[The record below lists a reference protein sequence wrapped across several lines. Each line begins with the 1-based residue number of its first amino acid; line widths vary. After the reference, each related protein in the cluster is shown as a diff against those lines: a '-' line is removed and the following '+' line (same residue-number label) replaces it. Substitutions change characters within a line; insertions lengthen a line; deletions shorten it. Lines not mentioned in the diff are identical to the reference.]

1 MVKKSGKKF
10 IPILSGIVLA
20 LSIVAIIIFKLNA
33 KEGYRS
39 IVVTEVSGIVSVVN
53 NGIEYKAYEGMHLME
68 GYEVITSGESYV
80 RMVLDDDKYVKLESG
95 SRLILETLGVLGSGK
110 TCMRLDRG
118 SMTNE
123 IVKPLE
129 KQEEFI
135 INTPNATLA
144 VRGTFFRVN
153 IGFTDKD
160 EVSTDVLT
168 YGGAVACKRVMP
180 TGEII
185 EENVIIEA
193 GFKTKI
199 NMNDVETVYALETV
213 EKDEETGEITVKKC
227 VPIVIDEDIS
237 DDDLVDISFAADNGH
252 EMFIDKE
259 VIKEKINDRG
269 IDISDKISVYDKAEK
284 VINSGKIE
292 IVDDSKPLIPET
304 TEVVED
310 YIHDAPFDG
319 GHVHKR
325 IETVLEA
332 GCIVPGKITESCKEC
347 GEIFSETKIPATGH
361 TQMHGGLE
369 NCHSKCSECG
379 TIISVEHV
387 YTQSVSVEPTC
398 LEMGE
403 MMHNCVCGYSYMTE
417 IPATGHTPVNGA
429 SADGHSICESCG
441 EVLGGIHVYTEEVI
455 LEPTCTEMGVM
466 TRSCECGYS
475 YTSDIPATGHTEI
488 VGATADCHIACQICD
503 AVISA
508 EHTYTEKITI
518 EADCDTDGEM
528 LHTCECGYS
537 YTTVIPATV
546 HTEVYV
552 GTVDAHS
559 KCNVCGE
566 VISTTHSYTD
576 KVTIEPTCTEQG
588 VTTHT
593 CVCGYSYTTEIAA
606 KGHTEIKGGTSDCH
620 SKCSVCSAIISSSH
634 IYTDKVTLEP
644 TCTEKGEI
652 THSCDCGYSYTTEI
666 VENGHTTVNGGTADA
681 HFKCEVCNEIL
692 SDVHT
697 MNESEI
703 TAAGCKSDG
712 EMLHTCDCGYKY
724 TSVINQ
730 TGHSKE
736 DTDVAFC
743 DNCGLKMVKLNSN
756 NFPDSVLL
764 TYLTRDDIDIYGDD
778 ILDADEL
785 ALITTLEV
793 PDGVKDVTGVELLTS
808 MSRIDLTNNTTLEDL
823 SISGFVNDRLEIAGN
838 ASLTS
843 INLTDSV
850 NLKVVDL
857 SGVASVQSIT
867 ATNTSALITMDVTGL
882 ADSLTS
888 LTINDSA
895 MTTLDLSAMTKI
907 TNLNV
912 TGNAKLT
919 TLNINNLGIT
929 ALDLTGLDKLQT
941 LNARETGIVSLDVS
955 DVSDT
960 LKTLDMYNS
969 ELTTLTWPTNKT
981 KVSTM
986 NLAGTKIQE
995 LSFNNTVPYLE
1006 TLTIGS
1012 DYLESFEFI
1021 AGDSSSLGNITIM
1034 PNNGLKSF
1042 IVKDDNYFISA
1053 SSIDLSGCDE
1063 LETVVIN
1070 GCSSLMNL
1078 TLPGTTTVKSLDLTG
1093 CSSMNSVGSGDVS
1106 AIERLTIGNTD
1117 IKTIDLGEFPALKY
1131 LDASSDFGGLSGEL
1145 VISGHSAIET
1155 IDLSGT
1161 EVSKVTINNTDT
1173 FLRLEASDCTKLNE
1187 LNISGCVNI
1196 TSLDV
1201 SSLPNLEIL
1210 NINGCTGITSLDLS
1224 SANNLIRLDIGG
1236 TGITSIDLS
1245 GCGELLDFFAS
1256 GSALTGDLDYT
1267 YLTNLSMIDLSN
1279 STGVTSLDVSNIS
1292 TLHYLILSGCSG
1304 VTTLNTTGCTGLWEV
1319 VINGTQISTVS
1330 MTNYTSLMSI
1340 EAAGCTKLTSI
1351 DVTGCTEFAWVVLEG
1366 CTALQSLKLNGCTKI
1381 RTLDMSGYDELN
1393 SLTYLDVRNNSN
1405 LTELYLSALTELTT
1419 VDVDMSDNLTYIDI
1433 SNTKLSAF
1441 DSSAMSNVKMF
1452 MCMYATNLTSI
1463 SLGNAT
1469 NLSTLNVTGCSST
1482 LNIDLSESSA
1492 LYGDYANSIIGYVDT
1507 MTVN

>member
-1 MVKKSGKKF
+1 MTNMKEVVDMLKKLGKKF
-10 IPILSGIVLA
+10 IPILSGIALAVL
-20 LSIVAIIIFKLNA
+20 VIIIVFVKLNA

-39 IVVTEVSGIVSVVN
+39 IVVMEISGMVSVVN

-80 RMVLDDDKYVKLESG
+80 RMVLDNDKYVKLESG
-95 SRLILETLGVLGSGK
+95 SRLILETLGVPGSGK
-110 TCMRLDRG
+110 TTMRLDRG

-129 KQEEFI
+129 TNEEFI
-135 INTPNATLA
+135 INTPNAVLA

-153 IGFTDKD
+153 IGFTDKG
-160 EVSTDVLT
+160 EVTTEVLT
-168 YGGAVACKRVMP
+168 YGGAVASKRIMP
-180 TGEII
+180 TGEIV
-185 EENVIIEA
+185 EEDVIIEA
-193 GFKTKI
+193 GYKTI
-199 NMNDVETVYALETV
+199 VNM
-213 EKDEETGEITVKKC
+213 
-227 VPIVIDEDIS
+227 
-237 DDDLVDISFAADNGH
+237 DD
-252 EMFIDKE
+252 
-259 VIKEKINDRG
+259 KEKIDTRG
-269 IDISDKISVYDKAEK
+269 IDMTEKTSVYDKANT
-284 VINSGKIE
+284 VIGSGEIE
-292 IVDDSKPLIPET
+292 VADDSRPLIPEA
-304 TEVVED
+304 TEAAEED
-310 YIHDAPFDG
+310 YFPGAPADG
-319 GHVHKR
+319 RHTHKI
-325 IETVLEA
+325 IETVTDA
-332 GCIVPGKITESCKEC
+332 GCIVPGKIRESCEEC
-347 GEIFSETKIPATGH
+347 GEIFSETEIQPTGH
-361 TQMHGGLE
+361 TQIHGGLE
-369 NCHSKCSECG
+369 NCHGKCSACG

-387 YTQSVSVEPTC
+387 YTQAVSVEPTC

-403 MMHNCVCGYSYMTE
+403 MMHTCECGYSYMTE
-417 IPATGHTPVNGA
+417 
-429 SADGHSICESCG
+429 
-441 EVLGGIHVYTEEVI
+441 
-455 LEPTCTEMGVM
+455 
-466 TRSCECGYS
+466 
-475 YTSDIPATGHTEI
+475 IPATGHTEI

-588 VTTHT
+588 ATTHT

-606 KGHTEIKGGTSDCH
+606 KGHTETKGGTSDCH

-652 THSCDCGYSYTTEI
+652 THTCDCGYSYTTEI
-666 VENGHTTVNGGTADA
+666 VENGHTTVNGKTADA

-712 EMLHTCDCGYKY
+712 EMLHTCDCGYEY
-724 TSVINQ
+724 TSVINH
-730 TGHSKE
+730 TGHSNE
-736 DTDVAFC
+736 DDDVASC
-743 DNCGLKMVKLNSN
+743 DNCGQKMVKLNSN

-778 ILDADEL
+778 ILDGDEL

-793 PDGVKDVTGVELLTS
+793 PDGVRDVTGAELLTS

-823 SISGFVNDRLEIAGN
+823 CIFGFVNDRLEIAGD

-867 ATNTSALITMDVTGL
+867 ATNTSALITMDVTGV

-912 TGNAKLT
+912 TGNANLT

-929 ALDLTGLDKLQT
+929 SLDLTGLDNLQT

-995 LSFNNTVPYLE
+995 LSFNNIVPYLE

-1042 IVKDDNYFISA
+1042 VIRDDNYFVSV
-1053 SSIDLSGCDE
+1053 SSIDLSGCDV

-1070 GCSSLMNL
+1070 GCSSLMRL
-1078 TLPGTTTVKSLDLTG
+1078 SLPTTTPIKSLDLTG
-1093 CSSMNSVGSGDVS
+1093 CSSMDTVGTGATS
-1106 AIERLTIGNTD
+1106 AIESLTIGNTG
-1117 IKTIDLGEFPALKY
+1117 ITTIDLGEFPALKY
-1131 LDASSDFGGLSGEL
+1131 LDASSDFGGLSGDL

-1161 EVSKVTINNTDT
+1161 EVNSVTINNTDT
-1173 FLRLEASDCTKLNE
+1173 LLSLEASDCVNLNE

-1236 TGITSIDLS
+1236 TVIASIDLS

-1256 GSALTGDLDYT
+1256 GSSLTGDLDYT
-1267 YLTNLSMIDLSN
+1267 YLTNLSRIDLSN
-1279 STGVTSLDVSNIS
+1279 SIGVTSLDVSNIS

-1304 VTTLNTTGCTGLWEV
+1304 VTTLNTTGCTGLMEV
-1319 VINGTQISTVS
+1319 NINGTQISTIS

-1351 DVTGCTEFAWVVLEG
+1351 DVTGCTEFAWIALEG

-1381 RTLDMSGYDELN
+1381 MTL
-1393 SLTYLDVRNNSN
+1393 
-1405 LTELYLSALTELTT
+1405 
-1419 VDVDMSDNLTYIDI
+1419 DMSDNLTYIDI

-1441 DSSAMSNVKMF
+1441 DSSGMSNIRIF

-1469 NLSTLNVTGCSST
+1469 TLSTLNVIGCSSA

-1492 LYGDYANSIIGYVDT
+1492 LYSDYANSIIGYVDT
-1507 MTVN
+1507 MNVY

>member
-259 VIKEKINDRG
+259 VIKEKIDDRG

-347 GEIFSETKIPATGH
+347 GEIFSETK
-361 TQMHGGLE
+361 
-369 NCHSKCSECG
+369 
-379 TIISVEHV
+379 
-387 YTQSVSVEPTC
+387 
-398 LEMGE
+398 
-403 MMHNCVCGYSYMTE
+403 

-764 TYLTRDDIDIYGDD
+764 TYLTRDDIDI
-778 ILDADEL
+778 LDADEL
-785 ALITTLEV
+785 ALITTLEL

-919 TLNINNLGIT
+919 TLNINNL
-929 ALDLTGLDKLQT
+929 
-941 LNARETGIVSLDVS
+941 
-955 DVSDT
+955 
-960 LKTLDMYNS
+960 
-969 ELTTLTWPTNKT
+969 
-981 KVSTM
+981 
-986 NLAGTKIQE
+986 
-995 LSFNNTVPYLE
+995 
-1006 TLTIGS
+1006 
-1012 DYLESFEFI
+1012 
-1021 AGDSSSLGNITIM
+1021 
-1034 PNNGLKSF
+1034 
-1042 IVKDDNYFISA
+1042 
-1053 SSIDLSGCDE
+1053 
-1063 LETVVIN
+1063 
-1070 GCSSLMNL
+1070 
-1078 TLPGTTTVKSLDLTG
+1078 
-1093 CSSMNSVGSGDVS
+1093 
-1106 AIERLTIGNTD
+1106 
-1117 IKTIDLGEFPALKY
+1117 
-1131 LDASSDFGGLSGEL
+1131 
-1145 VISGHSAIET
+1145 
-1155 IDLSGT
+1155 
-1161 EVSKVTINNTDT
+1161 
-1173 FLRLEASDCTKLNE
+1173 
-1187 LNISGCVNI
+1187 
-1196 TSLDV
+1196 
-1201 SSLPNLEIL
+1201 
-1210 NINGCTGITSLDLS
+1210 
-1224 SANNLIRLDIGG
+1224 
-1236 TGITSIDLS
+1236 
-1245 GCGELLDFFAS
+1245 
-1256 GSALTGDLDYT
+1256 
-1267 YLTNLSMIDLSN
+1267 
-1279 STGVTSLDVSNIS
+1279 
-1292 TLHYLILSGCSG
+1292 
-1304 VTTLNTTGCTGLWEV
+1304 
-1319 VINGTQISTVS
+1319 
-1330 MTNYTSLMSI
+1330 
-1340 EAAGCTKLTSI
+1340 
-1351 DVTGCTEFAWVVLEG
+1351 
-1366 CTALQSLKLNGCTKI
+1366 
-1381 RTLDMSGYDELN
+1381 
-1393 SLTYLDVRNNSN
+1393 
-1405 LTELYLSALTELTT
+1405 
-1419 VDVDMSDNLTYIDI
+1419 
-1433 SNTKLSAF
+1433 
-1441 DSSAMSNVKMF
+1441 
-1452 MCMYATNLTSI
+1452 
-1463 SLGNAT
+1463 
-1469 NLSTLNVTGCSST
+1469 
-1482 LNIDLSESSA
+1482 
-1492 LYGDYANSIIGYVDT
+1492 
-1507 MTVN
+1507 

>member
-1 MVKKSGKKF
+1 MLKKLGKKF
-10 IPILSGIVLA
+10 IPVLVGIVLA
-20 LSIVAIIIFKLNA
+20 ILVIIIIFVKLNA

-39 IVVTEVSGIVSVVN
+39 IVVIEISGMVSVVN

-95 SRLILETLGVLGSGK
+95 SRLILETLEVPGSGK
-110 TCMRLDRG
+110 TAMRLDRG

-123 IVKPLE
+123 IAKPLE
-129 KQEEFI
+129 TNEEFI
-135 INTPNATLA
+135 INTPNAVLA

-153 IGFTDKD
+153 IGFTDKG
-160 EVSTDVLT
+160 EVTTDVVT
-168 YGGAVACKRVMP
+168 YGGAVASKRIMP
-180 TGEII
+180 TGEIV
-185 EENVIIEA
+185 EEDVIIEA
-193 GFKTKI
+193 GYMTIVSMDDK
-199 NMNDVETVYALETV
+199 ETVYVVESV
-213 EKDEETGEITVKKC
+213 EKDEETGEIIVKKC

-252 EMFIDKE
+252 KMFIDKE
-259 VIKEKINDRG
+259 VIKDKINDRG
-269 IDISDKISVYDKAEK
+269 IDMTEKISVYDKADI
-284 VINSGKIE
+284 VIGSGKIE
-292 IVDDSKPLIPET
+292 VVDDSKPLIPDT
-304 TEVVED
+304 TQAEEKEED
-310 YIHDAPFDG
+310 YFPGAPADG
-319 GHVHKR
+319 RHTHKI
-325 IETVLEA
+325 IETVTDA
-332 GCIVPGKITESCKEC
+332 GCIVPGKITESCEAC
-347 GEIFSETKIPATGH
+347 GEIFSETKIPP
-361 TQMHGGLE
+361 
-369 NCHSKCSECG
+369 
-379 TIISVEHV
+379 V
-387 YTQSVSVEPTC
+387 
-398 LEMGE
+398 
-403 MMHNCVCGYSYMTE
+403 
-417 IPATGHTPVNGA
+417 GHTPVNGA
-429 SADGHSICESCG
+429 SADGHSICENCG

-455 LEPTCTEMGVM
+455 LEPTCTEAGVII
-466 TRSCECGYS
+466 RSCECGYS
-475 YTSDIPATGHTEI
+475 YTSDISATGHTEI
-488 VGATADCHIACQICD
+488 VGAAADCHIACQICN

-508 EHTYTEKITI
+508 EHTYTEKITL
-518 EADCDTDGEM
+518 EAACDTDGEM
-528 LHTCECGYS
+528 LHICECGYS

-559 KCNVCGE
+559 KCNVCGD

-576 KVTIEPTCTEQG
+576 KVTLKPTCTEQG

-593 CVCGYSYTTEIAA
+593 CKCGYLYTTEIAA
-606 KGHTEIKGGTSDCH
+606 KGHTVTKGGTSDCH
-620 SKCSVCSAIISSSH
+620 SKCSICSEILSSSH
-634 IYTDKVTLEP
+634 VYTDEITLEP

-652 THSCDCGYSYTTEI
+652 THTCDCGYEYTTEI
-666 VENGHTTVNGGTADA
+666 VENG
-681 HFKCEVCNEIL
+681 
-692 SDVHT
+692 HT

-712 EMLHTCDCGYKY
+712 EMLHSCNCGYEY
-724 TSVINQ
+724 TSVINP
-730 TGHSKE
+730 TGHTKE
-736 DTDVAFC
+736 DTDVALC
-743 DNCGLKMVKLNSN
+743 DNCGQEMVKLNSN

-778 ILDADEL
+778 ILDGDEL

-823 SISGFVNDRLEIAGN
+823 SISGFVNGRLEITGD

-867 ATNTSALITMDVTGL
+867 ATNTSALITMDVAGV

-888 LTINDSA
+888 LTINNSA

-912 TGNAKLT
+912 TENANLT

-929 ALDLTGLDKLQT
+929 ALDLTGLDNLQT

-981 KVSTM
+981 KVTSM

-995 LSFNNTVPYLE
+995 LSFNNIVPYLE

-1034 PNNGLKSF
+1034 PSNGLKSF
-1042 IVKDDNYFISA
+1042 IIRDDNYFVSV
-1053 SSIDLSGCDE
+1053 SSIDLSGCDV

-1070 GCSSLMNL
+1070 GCSSLMSL
-1078 TLPGTTTVKSLDLTG
+1078 SLPTTTSVKSLDLTG
-1093 CSSMNSVGSGDVS
+1093 CSSMDTVGTGVTS
-1106 AIERLTIGNTD
+1106 AIESLTIGNTG
-1117 IKTIDLGEFPALKY
+1117 ITTIDLGEFPALKY
-1131 LDASSDFGGLSGEL
+1131 LDASSGFGGLSGDL
-1145 VISGHSAIET
+1145 VISEHSAIET

-1161 EVSKVTINNTDT
+1161 EVNSVTINNTDT
-1173 FLRLEASDCTKLNE
+1173 LLSLEVSDCINLNE

-1201 SSLPNLEIL
+1201 SGLPNLEIL

-1236 TGITSIDLS
+1236 TVITSIDLS

-1256 GSALTGDLDYT
+1256 GSALNGDLDYT
-1267 YLTNLSMIDLSN
+1267 YLTNLSRIDLSN
-1279 STGVTSLDVSNIS
+1279 SIGVTSLDVSNIS
-1292 TLHYLILSGCSG
+1292 TLRYLILSGCSG
-1304 VTTLNTTGCTGLWEV
+1304 VTTLNTTGCTGLMEV
-1319 VINGTQISTVS
+1319 VINGTQISTIS
-1330 MTNYTSLMSI
+1330 MTNYTSLISI

-1351 DVTGCTEFAWVVLEG
+1351 DVTGCTEFAWIGLEG

-1381 RTLDMSGYDELN
+1381 MTLDMSAYDELN
-1393 SLTYLDVRNNSN
+1393 SLTYLDIRNNSN
-1405 LTELYLSALTELTT
+1405 LTELNLSTLTELTT
-1419 VDVDMSDNLTYIDI
+1419 VDVAMSGNLTYIDI

-1441 DSSAMSNVKMF
+1441 DSSGMANVKIF

-1463 SLGNAT
+1463 PLGNAAT
-1469 NLSTLNVTGCSST
+1469 LTTLNVTGCSST

-1492 LYGDYANSIIGYVDT
+1492 LYSDYANSIIGYVDT
-1507 MTVN
+1507 MNVY

>member
-33 KEGYRS
+33 KGGYRS

-259 VIKEKINDRG
+259 VIKEKIDDRG

-403 MMHNCVCGYSYMTE
+403 MMHNCVCGYSYTTE
-417 IPATGHTPVNGA
+417 
-429 SADGHSICESCG
+429 
-441 EVLGGIHVYTEEVI
+441 
-455 LEPTCTEMGVM
+455 
-466 TRSCECGYS
+466 
-475 YTSDIPATGHTEI
+475 
-488 VGATADCHIACQICD
+488 
-503 AVISA
+503 
-508 EHTYTEKITI
+508 
-518 EADCDTDGEM
+518 
-528 LHTCECGYS
+528 
-537 YTTVIPATV
+537 IPATV

-882 ADSLTS
+882 VDSLTS

-919 TLNINNLGIT
+919 TLNINNL
-929 ALDLTGLDKLQT
+929 
-941 LNARETGIVSLDVS
+941 
-955 DVSDT
+955 
-960 LKTLDMYNS
+960 
-969 ELTTLTWPTNKT
+969 
-981 KVSTM
+981 
-986 NLAGTKIQE
+986 
-995 LSFNNTVPYLE
+995 
-1006 TLTIGS
+1006 
-1012 DYLESFEFI
+1012 
-1021 AGDSSSLGNITIM
+1021 
-1034 PNNGLKSF
+1034 
-1042 IVKDDNYFISA
+1042 
-1053 SSIDLSGCDE
+1053 
-1063 LETVVIN
+1063 
-1070 GCSSLMNL
+1070 
-1078 TLPGTTTVKSLDLTG
+1078 
-1093 CSSMNSVGSGDVS
+1093 
-1106 AIERLTIGNTD
+1106 
-1117 IKTIDLGEFPALKY
+1117 
-1131 LDASSDFGGLSGEL
+1131 
-1145 VISGHSAIET
+1145 
-1155 IDLSGT
+1155 
-1161 EVSKVTINNTDT
+1161 
-1173 FLRLEASDCTKLNE
+1173 
-1187 LNISGCVNI
+1187 
-1196 TSLDV
+1196 
-1201 SSLPNLEIL
+1201 
-1210 NINGCTGITSLDLS
+1210 
-1224 SANNLIRLDIGG
+1224 
-1236 TGITSIDLS
+1236 
-1245 GCGELLDFFAS
+1245 
-1256 GSALTGDLDYT
+1256 
-1267 YLTNLSMIDLSN
+1267 
-1279 STGVTSLDVSNIS
+1279 
-1292 TLHYLILSGCSG
+1292 
-1304 VTTLNTTGCTGLWEV
+1304 
-1319 VINGTQISTVS
+1319 
-1330 MTNYTSLMSI
+1330 
-1340 EAAGCTKLTSI
+1340 
-1351 DVTGCTEFAWVVLEG
+1351 
-1366 CTALQSLKLNGCTKI
+1366 
-1381 RTLDMSGYDELN
+1381 
-1393 SLTYLDVRNNSN
+1393 
-1405 LTELYLSALTELTT
+1405 
-1419 VDVDMSDNLTYIDI
+1419 
-1433 SNTKLSAF
+1433 
-1441 DSSAMSNVKMF
+1441 
-1452 MCMYATNLTSI
+1452 
-1463 SLGNAT
+1463 
-1469 NLSTLNVTGCSST
+1469 
-1482 LNIDLSESSA
+1482 
-1492 LYGDYANSIIGYVDT
+1492 
-1507 MTVN
+1507 